1 MAQIRANGIQLEY
14 DVAGPEDGPPLLMIM
29 GFGSQMTS
37 WPVPFR
43 DALAA
48 AGLKVVRFDN
58 RDVGLSQ
65 RFAGTPA
72 ARDVAKAVA
81 EGRTPDVP
89 YVLSDMA
96 ADAAGLLEALGI
108 ESAHI
113 AGASMGGM
121 IAQLVALN
129 HPAKARSLVSIF
141 STTGDPSL
149 PRSTPEAQ
157 AALVSQ
163 PATSERADV
172 VAHAVKNRRVYAS
185 TRWAYDE
192 AAAADLAGASY
203 DRAFYPEGAVRQ
215 YAAILATPPRTEAL
229 RRLALPALVM
239 HGTAD
244 TLIPWQAGAHT
255 AAQIKGSEF
264 VLLDGWGHDFPAPAV
279 PVLAD
284 YIAAFVRRA
293 EAERAEGLARPAA
306 PGCCAA

>member
-37 WPVPFR
+37 WPVAFR

-48 AGLKVVRFDN
+48 AGLRVVRFDN

-65 RFAGTPA
+65 RFAGTPT

-157 AALVSQ
+157 AALC
-163 PATSERADV
+163 ALAD
-172 VAHAVKNRRVYAS
+172 RVHPV
-185 TRWAYDE
+185 
-192 AAAADLAGASY
+192 ADLGAAIASGSFPVAGMIVAPCSMRSLAAIAQGL
-203 DRAFYPEGAVRQ
+203 DDSLLTRAAGVQLKERRPLVLLAREAPLTLAHLRNMTSVTGMGAIVLPPVPAFY
-215 YAAILATPPRTEAL
+215 L
-229 RRLALPALVM
+229 RPQT
-239 HGTAD
+239 TAEI
-244 TLIPWQAGAHT
+244 T
-255 AAQIKGSEF
+255 AQIAARA
-264 VLLDGWGHDFPAPAV
+264 VDLLRLGPP
-279 PVLAD
+279 
-284 YIAAFVRRA
+284 
-293 EAERAEGLARPAA
+293 LARAWTPDDKGNAT
-306 PGCCAA
+306 